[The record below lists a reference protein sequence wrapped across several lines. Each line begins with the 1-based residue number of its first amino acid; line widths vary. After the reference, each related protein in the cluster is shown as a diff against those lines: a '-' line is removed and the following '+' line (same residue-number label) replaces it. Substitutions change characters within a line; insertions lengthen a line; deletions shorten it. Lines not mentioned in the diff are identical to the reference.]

1 MKKNAKNI
9 DSCVDNKSDSVDDS
23 VVVVDNTGRR
33 RFMRAGAAFVLA
45 GSATAASN
53 AQQESQFLV
62 ADCDGYGNGEEKN
75 PEIAGND
82 SDSGAEADRVGC
94 GRQDPPAISEYKPKK
109 NRKTKVAKII
119 G

>member
-1 MKKNAKNI
+1 MKKNAKDI
-9 DSCVDNKSDSVDDS
+9 DNHNDSDS

-45 GSATAASN
+45 GSATSH

-109 NRKTKVAKII
+109 NRETKVAKII